1 MPSIGYRAPFLAIS
15 GLGAVAVLRLRY
27 RRARRRR
34 STSDQRPGTRRHAAR
49 RGQAKRAAM
58 TTQPH
63 RSELRTTFHRDVDR
77 LEQDLQAMGD
87 LARIALARATR
98 ALTVD
103 DQALCL
109 AVVDAD
115 DEIDRRYLDIERRV
129 VEVLARQAPV
139 ASELRLLTAI
149 LHVNLHLE
157 RIGDMAVNVARLA
170 RLAAGVPRRPLV
182 VGQLEE
188 IGQTAVWMV
197 DLAMQTFRER
207 DAVGCQRLPL
217 IDDRVDELNRSMLTA
232 VLAAVK
238 PFEQLGWGV
247 HMYGAARQ
255 LERAADHAVDIAEQ
269 VWFLVTGELREFGGA
284 RAPL

>member
-1 MPSIGYRAPFLAIS
+1 MTAQ
-15 GLGAVAVLRLRY
+15 
-27 RRARRRR
+27 R
-34 STSDQRPGTRRHAAR
+34 SSTAGTAE
-49 RGQAKRAAM
+49 
-58 TTQPH
+58 PH
-63 RSELRTTFHRDVDR
+63 RSDLRATFHRDIDR

-87 LARIALARATR
+87 LARTALEQATR

-129 VEVLARQAPV
+129 VGLLARQAPV
-139 ASELRLLTAI
+139 AAELRLLTAI

-157 RIGDMAVNVARLA
+157 RVGDMAVNVARLA
-170 RLAAGVPRRPLV
+170 HLAAGVPRKPLV
-182 VGQLEE
+182 VRHLEE
-188 IGQTAVWMV
+188 MGQTAVRMV
-197 DLAMQTFRER
+197 DLAMQTFGER

-232 VLAAVK
+232 VLASVE
-238 PFEQLGWGV
+238 PFEHFEWGV
-247 HMYGAARQ
+247 HMYEAARQ

-269 VWFLVTGELREFGGA
+269 VWFLVTGELQEFGGA
-284 RAPL
+284 ARGPTPAP

>member
-1 MPSIGYRAPFLAIS
+1 
-15 GLGAVAVLRLRY
+15 
-27 RRARRRR
+27 
-34 STSDQRPGTRRHAAR
+34 
-49 RGQAKRAAM
+49 M

-87 LARIALARATR
+87 LARNALARATR

-103 DQALCL
+103 DQALCQ